1 MRWSAWQSM
10 RVGAQVL
17 SGTSLALAVGCAGGE
32 PAKAERMQPMS
43 LAAIEQVEEAAQAA
57 RRKPRYETETALAS
71 TVTPEVT
78 PASPA
83 SGSEPWFL
91 RPAGQAQPGF
101 TPEQPVSVSNQSVSP
116 SSQVNVVPERPRPQP
131 VVQPIQRR
139 PPGWRRAA
147 CGRG

>member
-32 PAKAERMQPMS
+32 PEKAERLEPMG

-57 RRKPRYETETALAS
+57 RRRPRHEDATALAS
-71 TVTPEVT
+71 SVS
-78 PASPA
+78 PAAAQAAA
-83 SGSEPWFL
+83 SGSDPWFL

-101 TPEQPVSVSNQSVSP
+101 VEQPTSVSNQGVTQ

-131 VVQPIQRR
+131 VVQPVRPR